1 MSRTHSTIQAAL
13 HAASLTLLAAL
24 LLAGASAGA
33 QDESR
38 IEVLDSTFGLDLP
51 GVGLDAGIRKTYI
64 VQLRE
69 PSAIERHVAISG
81 SAASGFGVPLRAAVR
96 FDRNSAATRSYT
108 QTLIAQQDRAIA
120 RVGTRIEKL
129 YSYQYSLNGFAARL
143 TEMQAEKMRHL
154 PEVVQVWEDE
164 VRPLATNF
172 TAEFLELF
180 DNDTGLRGPRALD
193 GEDIVIGFI
202 DSGIAPNHPS
212 LEDSRQSGP
221 RVCES
226 SWAQSTFLGLWLC
239 RSYTNA
245 ERTLLYEAPEGWNGA
260 CVEGD
265 GWTENDC
272 NNKLIGARWFSD
284 GAEASGPI
292 DAGEFFS
299 PRDVDGHGTHT
310 ATTGA
315 GNRTDA
321 SAFGTFLGRVE
332 GIAPRARVAVYKG
345 CWLRPGTTR
354 AACNTSD
361 LAQAIDAAVAD
372 GVDVINYSVGN
383 SRRDVTAADDIAL
396 MAATK
401 AGVIAVVSAGND
413 GPGLATIG
421 SPAGAPWVIST
432 AASSRDGSHALEA
445 LQVDAPASI
454 AGRYAVQEAS
464 FTPPLSTAGPIEGR
478 LILAGD
484 DDDTLAN
491 GDPGTTRDGCEA
503 LTNNQEMDGNIALI
517 ERGGCEF
524 TTKISNAE
532 AAGAVAVVVYN
543 IAGDPI
549 VMTRMSLNTTV
560 GIPAVMIGQADG
572 NLIVAELDAGE
583 TVDIELN
590 KSLFLTVDDTGNKL
604 GSFSSRGPAPIF
616 DVLKPDLTAPG
627 INILAGFT
635 PDTANSNSGESFGFL
650 TGTSMAAPHVAGV
663 AALLR
668 QAHPEWTP
676 AMVKSALMTSARQDI
691 TLQGTEI
698 SANPFEFGAGHI
710 VPNAAWDPGLVFDTS
725 EDEYDAV
732 ACGIESPAVDSAR
745 CDALEQAGLSFAAAD
760 MNQPSISLGRLIAQ
774 RTVSRR
780 VTNVSD
786 STANYTVEVEN
797 PAGISVGVAPANL
810 SLGPGQS
817 ASFEVTVTSLG
828 GDLNLWRFGSLTWVG
843 EDRRVRM
850 PLAVRPVSL
859 TAPAEVSGSG
869 GAGSGTFQVTVGYD
883 GAYTPRV
890 HGLRGP
896 TVLNDNFVGQ
906 DPDKL
911 FAPVEDPDNGVT
923 AHVFG
928 VPADQAYLRFQ
939 TFDSLTDG
947 NDDLDLYLY
956 FCPANQSCEQIAQS
970 GGPTAAEQIN
980 VAFPEPGTYIVF
992 VHGFETDDVSGGP
1005 GATYD
1010 LAAWQFGIDDDRG
1023 NLTVSAPTFVT
1034 SGSTVDVQI
1043 DWTGLPPQ
1051 TVFLGAISHNTPE
1064 GLFGLTIVNIRN

>member
-1 MSRTHSTIQAAL
+1 MSA
-13 HAASLTLLAAL
+13 TLALAA
-24 LLAGASAGA
+24 GSAAA
-33 QDESR
+33 QQESR
-38 IEVLDSTFGLDLP
+38 LEVLDSTVGLDLP
-51 GVGLDAGIRKTYI
+51 GVGLDAGVRKTYI
-64 VQLRE
+64 VQMRE
-69 PSAIERHVAISG
+69 PSAIERHITLSG
-81 SAASGFGVPLRAAVR
+81 SAASGFGVPLRAAPR
-96 FDRNSAATRSYT
+96 FDRNSAGTQSYA
-108 QTLIAQQDRAIA
+108 QRLIAQQDQAIA
-120 RVGTRIEKL
+120 RVGTRIEKV

-143 TEMQAEKMRHL
+143 TEIQAEKMRHL

-164 VRPLATNF
+164 VRPLTTNF
-172 TAEFLELF
+172 SAEFLELF
-180 DNDTGLRGPRALD
+180 DNDAGLRGPRALD

-221 RVCES
+221 SVCES

-239 RSYTNA
+239 RSYADA
-245 ERTLLYEAPEGWNGA
+245 ERTLLYEPPENWNGA
-260 CVEGD
+260 CVEGE
-265 GWTENDC
+265 GWTEDDC

-292 DAGEFFS
+292 DDGEFFS

-315 GNRTDA
+315 GNRARA

-383 SRRDVTAADDIAL
+383 SRRDVTAPDDIAL

-401 AGVIAVVSAGND
+401 AGVVAIVSAGND
-413 GPGLATIG
+413 GPALATIG

-445 LQVDAPASI
+445 LQVDAPASV
-454 AGRYAVQEAS
+454 AGRYAVAEAS

-478 LILAGD
+478 LVLAD
-484 DDDTLAN
+484 DNDDTLAN
-491 GDPGTTRDGCEA
+491 GDPGTTRDACEA
-503 LTNNQEMDGNIALI
+503 LTNTEEIDGNIALI

-549 VMTRMSLNTTV
+549 VMTRMSLTTTV

-590 KSLFLTVDDTGNKL
+590 KSLFLTIDDTGNQL

-635 PDTANSNSGESFGFL
+635 PDAANSNSGESFGFL

-663 AALLR
+663 AALLK

-676 AMVKSALMTSARQDI
+676 AMIKSSLMTTARQDI
-691 TLQGTEI
+691 TLQGTEL
-698 SANPFEFGAGHI
+698 SANPFEIGAGHI
-710 VPNAAWDPGLVFDTS
+710 VPNDAWDPGLVYDTS

-732 ACGIESPAVDSAR
+732 ACGLNSPAVDAAR
-745 CDALEQAGLSFAAAD
+745 CDALQQAGLSFAAAD

-774 RTVSRR
+774 RTVTRR

-786 STANYTVEVEN
+786 STANYTLEIES
-797 PAGISVGVAPANL
+797 PAGIDVSVAPSSL

-817 ASFEVTVTSLG
+817 ASFDVTLTSLG

-843 EDRRVRM
+843 DERRVRI

-859 TAPAEVSGSG
+859 TAPAEVTGSG
-869 GAGSGTFQVTVGYD
+869 GGGSGTFPVTFGYD
-883 GAYTPRV
+883 GAYRARV

-911 FAPVEDPDNGVT
+911 FAPIENPANGVT
-923 AHVFG
+923 AHVFD

-956 FCPANQSCEQIAQS
+956 FCPANQSCRQIAQS
-970 GGPTAAEQIN
+970 GGPTSAEQIN
-980 VAFPEPGTYIVF
+980 VPFPEAGRYAVF

-1005 GATYD
+1005 GAVYD
-1010 LAAWQFGIDDDRG
+1010 LAAWQFGIDDDPG
-1023 NLTVSAPTFVT
+1023 NLTVSAPAFVT

-1064 GLFGLTIVNIRN
+1064 GLFGLTIINIRN